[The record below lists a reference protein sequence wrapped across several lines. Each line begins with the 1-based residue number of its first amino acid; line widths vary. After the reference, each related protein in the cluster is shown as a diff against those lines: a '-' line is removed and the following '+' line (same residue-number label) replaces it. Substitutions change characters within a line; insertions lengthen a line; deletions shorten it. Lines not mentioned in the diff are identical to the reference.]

1 MSDVE
6 HIQHVPSDEECS
18 SENGLTGI
26 PHRIHW
32 PATQDSGG
40 SELDELDVIVIE
52 NLLDTLADIAIRAA
66 SRQSAEHEAR
76 DEYTYAGCS
85 LHTGQ

>member
-6 HIQHVPSDEECS
+6 HILHEPLSEEFS
-18 SENGLTGI
+18 SENGLTCI

-40 SELDELDVIVIE
+40 SELDELDQIAIE
-52 NLLDTLADIAIRAA
+52 NFLDTLADIAIRVAT
-66 SRQSAEHEAR
+66 RQSAEHEAQ
-76 DEYTYAGCS
+76 DE
-85 LHTGQ
+85 

>member
-6 HIQHVPSDEECS
+6 HIIHEPSDEEFS
-18 SENGLTGI
+18 SKDGLTGI

-40 SELDELDVIVIE
+40 SELDELDRIAVE
-52 NLLDTLADIAIRAA
+52 NFLDTLADIAIRLAT
-66 SRQSAEHEAR
+66 RQAAEHEAR
-76 DEYTYAGCS
+76 DE
-85 LHTGQ
+85 

>member
-6 HIQHVPSDEECS
+6 HIIHEPSDEEFS
-18 SENGLTGI
+18 SKDGLTGI

-40 SELDELDVIVIE
+40 SELDELDRIAIE

-66 SRQSAEHEAR
+66 TRHSAELE
-76 DEYTYAGCS
+76 
-85 LHTGQ
+85 

>member
-6 HIQHVPSDEECS
+6 HIIHEPSDEKFS
-18 SENGLTGI
+18 SKDGLTGM

-40 SELDELDVIVIE
+40 SELDELDRIAVE
-52 NLLDTLADIAIRAA
+52 NFIDTLADIAIRSAT
-66 SRQSAEHEAR
+66 RQAVEHEAQ
-76 DEYTYAGCS
+76 DE
-85 LHTGQ
+85 

>member
-1 MSDVE
+1 MNNVD
-6 HIQHVPSDEECS
+6 HIINEPSDEEFS

-40 SELDELDVIVIE
+40 SELDELDRNAVE
-52 NLLDTLADIAIRAA
+52 NFLDTLADIAIKVAT
-66 SRQSAEHEAR
+66 RQSAELQAQ
-76 DEYTYAGCS
+76 DE
-85 LHTGQ
+85 

>member
-6 HIQHVPSDEECS
+6 HIQHVPSGEEFS

-40 SELDELDVIVIE
+40 SELDELDQIAVDSF
-52 NLLDTLADIAIRAA
+52 LDTLAEIAIRVAT
-66 SRQSAEHEAR
+66 RQSTEHMAQ
-76 DEYTYAGCS
+76 DE
-85 LHTGQ
+85 

>member
-6 HIQHVPSDEECS
+6 QIIHEPSDEEFS
-18 SENGLTGI
+18 SKDGLTGI

-40 SELDELDVIVIE
+40 SELDELDQIAIQDF
-52 NLLDTLADIAIRAA
+52 LDTLADIAIRAA
-66 SRQSAEHEAR
+66 TRQSAEHEAQ
-76 DEYTYAGCS
+76 DE
-85 LHTGQ
+85 

>member
-6 HIQHVPSDEECS
+6 HIIHEPSDEEFS
-18 SENGLTGI
+18 SEDGLTGI

-40 SELDELDVIVIE
+40 SESNELDRIAIE
-52 NLLDTLADIAIRAA
+52 NFLDALADVAIRVAT
-66 SRQSAEHEAR
+66 RQAAEHE
-76 DEYTYAGCS
+76 
-85 LHTGQ
+85 